1 MIECKNC
8 GESFHSK
15 NKKAK
20 YCSGNCRLKAHR
32 SIETPLLRKY
42 PFVSDSA
49 GNRIKT
55 SKDLILMMLSEYE
68 KLESNISAKIV
79 DMKNNKAIIEPSTRQ
94 IEENTLIVSEILE
107 KNKIDYRKEFES
119 CEFPNDFKL
128 LWEKI
133 DKDSSLTQNE
143 KKLWRIEFGVK

>member
-1 MIECKNC
+1 
-8 GESFHSK
+8 
-15 NKKAK
+15 
-20 YCSGNCRLKAHR
+20 
-32 SIETPLLRKY
+32 
-42 PFVSDSA
+42 
-49 GNRIKT
+49 
-55 SKDLILMMLSEYE
+55 MMLSEYE

-94 IEENTLIVSEILE
+94 IEENTLIASEILK